1 MNPDRRRREWKRV
14 HPTLSNWKVLGRYNS
29 KSEAQTQENFLAQQY
44 GCEASPGGDG
54 EKVAKW
60 YVYYFEF

>member
-1 MNPDRRRREWKRV
+1 MNPDRRRREWGRV
-14 HPTLSNWKVLGRYNS
+14 HPTLSNWKVLGCCDS
-29 KSEAQTQENFLAQQY
+29 KSEAQAQENSLARRY

-54 EKVAKW
+54 KEIAKW